1 MPNNGVMK
9 WLVLHLLLAIVTC
22 SPDKS
27 ILSTDVETGTAIARL
42 EDAHR
47 WVCLPCS
54 HCVFFFFSFFLLI
67 TCLFHALNVC
77 GAVLQS
83 TD

>member
-1 MPNNGVMK
+1 MSNNWLMK

-54 HCVFFFFSFFLLI
+54 HHVFFFFFLLI
-67 TCLFHALNVC
+67 ICLFHALNVC
-77 GAVLQS
+77 GAVLRS